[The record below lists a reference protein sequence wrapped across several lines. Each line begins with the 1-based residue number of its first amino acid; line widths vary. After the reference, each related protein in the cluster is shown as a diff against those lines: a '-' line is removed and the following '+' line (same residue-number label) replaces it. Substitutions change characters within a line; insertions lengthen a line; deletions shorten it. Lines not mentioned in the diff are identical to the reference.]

1 MSDVFGTGLRCQK
14 VEAGR
19 RGMWLRNC
27 LEIRRVS
34 ISSES
39 ADPLCE
45 EVLQFT
51 DYLSIFAHG

>member
-1 MSDVFGTGLRCQK
+1 MFGIVLWCQK

-27 LEIRRVS
+27 LEIKRVS

-39 ADPLCE
+39 ADPLFE

>member
-1 MSDVFGTGLRCQK
+1 MCSGQCYGVKRVK
-14 VEAGR
+14 AGR